1 VDVGA
6 ESRDLSGV
14 TTTVSP
20 AMVTNALTVDVEDWY
35 HDESRAAGPA
45 RVEELAGLG
54 PRIEANLE
62 RLLTL
67 FQAAGARATLFVLG
81 DVAARAPG
89 LVRTAAALGHEI
101 ASHGWRH
108 VPVTGR
114 SPAELREDVRRA
126 RATLED
132 VIGAPVLGFRA
143 PCFLRRPAD
152 LWALDAVAAE
162 GYRYDSSYLPLT
174 WWPPAAVPISPDL
187 RPVRLPSGLWE
198 FPLPLSR
205 LPWGDVLS
213 VPAGG
218 FVLRALPL
226 AVTRSALRRFNRTVG
241 PGVVYTHPWEL
252 DPGSAKLPGTPGYV
266 RFFNG
271 FGRQWLPGK
280 LERLLAEFRFAPLAE
295 VYATELRAAAAPA
308 TSGADPAALRS
319 RHGLADAAPETIAVS

>member
-1 VDVGA
+1 VDVDA

-14 TTTVSP
+14 ATTVSP
-20 AMVTNALTVDVEDWY
+20 ATVTNALTVDVEDWY
-35 HDESRAAGPA
+35 HDESRPGGPA

-54 PRIEANLE
+54 PRVEANLE
-62 RLLTL
+62 RLLRL
-67 FQAAGARATLFVLG
+67 FQTAGARATLFVLG

-252 DPGSAKLPGTPGYV
+252 DPGSAKLPGTPGYI

-271 FGRQWLPGK
+271 FGRQRLPGK
-280 LERLLAEFRFAPLAE
+280 LARLLDEFHFAPIAE
-295 VYATELRAAAAPA
+295 VYAAELAGDAARAAAASDPML
-308 TSGADPAALRS
+308 SGAGSSLPVT
-319 RHGLADAAPETIAVS
+319 APETVGAS